1 MTRATILGANWLMA
15 LAAMVSVAL
24 SSAKAAPPQ
33 RVVSINVC
41 TDQLAMLLAAPGQL
55 QSVSRLSRDPQLS
68 VLAGHA
74 AQLPVNRA
82 EAEEIFL
89 MKPDLVLAGTFSSQ
103 VTVDLLRRLGLHVE
117 QFTPARSFDD
127 IEAHLRRMG
136 ALLGREE
143 QAEALVAS
151 MRSRL
156 EAIEKPQQRKTVAL
170 YFANSYTSGRGTL
183 IDAAV
188 KRAGLDNIA
197 DRAGVNGPAALPLE
211 MLVMEKPDMLVLS
224 ASERAP
230 ALAFQNFRHPA
241 LQALE
246 REAKAMTLPDNL
258 TVCGGPFSVEA
269 VEKLGEAARD

>member
-1 MTRATILGANWLMA
+1 
-15 LAAMVSVAL
+15 MVSVAL
-24 SSAKAAPPQ
+24 SSAEAAPPQ

-55 QSVSRLSRDPQLS
+55 QSVSHLSRDPQLS
-68 VLAGHA
+68 VLAGQA

-82 EAEEIFL
+82 EAEEVFL
-89 MKPDLVLAGTFSSQ
+89 LKPDLVLAGTFSSQ
-103 VTVDLLRRLGLHVE
+103 VTVDLLRRLGLRVE
-117 QFTPARSFDD
+117 QFAPARSFSD
-127 IEAHLRRMG
+127 IETHLRRMG

-143 QAEALVAS
+143 QADAQIGS
-151 MRSRL
+151 MRAGL
-156 EAIEKPQQRKTVAL
+156 AAIEKPQHRKTVAL

-183 IDAAV
+183 IDEAV

-230 ALAFQNFRHPA
+230 ALAFQNFQHPA
-241 LQALE
+241 LRVLE
-246 REAKAMTLPDNL
+246 REAKAITLPDNL

-269 VEKLGEAARD
+269 VAKLSEAARD

>member
-1 MTRATILGANWLMA
+1 MTRATILGRNWLVA

-24 SSAKAAPPQ
+24 SSAEAAPPQ

-55 QSVSRLSRDPQLS
+55 QSVSHLSRAPQLS
-68 VLAGHA
+68 VLAGQA
-74 AQLPVNRA
+74 AQLPINHA
-82 EAEEIFL
+82 EAEEVFL
-89 MKPDLVLAGTFSSQ
+89 LKPDLVLAGTFSSQ
-103 VTVDLLRRLGLHVE
+103 VTVDLLRRLGLRVE
-117 QFTPARSFDD
+117 QFAPARSFSD
-127 IEAHLRRMG
+127 IETHLRRMG

-143 QAEALVAS
+143 QADAQIGS
-151 MRSRL
+151 MRAGL
-156 EAIEKPQQRKTVAL
+156 AAIEKPQHRKTVAL

-183 IDAAV
+183 IDEAV

-230 ALAFQNFRHPA
+230 ALAFQNFQHPA
-241 LQALE
+241 LRVLE
-246 REAKAMTLPDNL
+246 REAKAITLPDNL

-269 VEKLGEAARD
+269 VAKLSEAARD

>member
-1 MTRATILGANWLMA
+1 MKRATILGGNWLLA
-15 LAAMVSVAL
+15 LAAMISVAL
-24 SSAKAAPPQ
+24 SSAEAAPPQ

-55 QSVSRLSRDPQLS
+55 QSVSRLARDPQLS
-68 VLAGHA
+68 VLAGQA
-74 AQLPVNRA
+74 AKLPVNQA
-82 EAEEIFL
+82 QAEEVFL

-117 QFTPARSFDD
+117 QFAPARSFDD
-127 IEAHLRRMG
+127 IEAHLKRMG
-136 ALLGREE
+136 VLLGREE
-143 QAEALVAS
+143 QADALVAS
-151 MRSRL
+151 MRARL
-156 EAIEKPQQRKTVAL
+156 AAIEKPQQRKTVAL

-183 IDAAV
+183 IDEAV

-230 ALAFQNFRHPA
+230 ALAFQNFQHPA
-241 LQALE
+241 LRALE
-246 REAKAMTLPDNL
+246 REAKAMALPDNL
-258 TVCGGPFSVEA
+258 TVCSGPFSVEA